1 MDPKE
6 QVARALQG
14 QQPPT
19 IMDRLGLS
27 EYLPDWLYDRST
39 LDRTFPTG
47 DADQSVFTNA
57 ANLVGRAPWELPYLA
72 ADVINSGE
80 ALLTRP
86 VVSQDP
92 EAPAHAMVMA
102 GAAPLGSVAA
112 KAVGGKVGS
121 GANIRDQR
129 IARQMEKQ
137 PGASTVD
144 RMDLQ
149 RTIGHLRPYQ
159 RDSAADPRVTRRGRV
174 ADDLRFW
181 GEEANNMAPE
191 LLGPVA
197 NNQRGFA
204 PNVIKANPD
213 DVTTGTVMD
222 AVGRQTPPIRA
233 YHGTYNKFDRF
244 DDTKTPHI
252 GPHFGTREQ
261 ARQAAPY
268 KGREIAVDLD
278 MRRPLDMPDIG
289 DWNMA
294 DVATALQGTDPA
306 LASAALRISQR
317 GGDANTQNRAF
328 RKAAVGRGY
337 DGIRYANEFEGDG
350 TSYIAIKPGTVKS
363 ADTGAIMY
371 ANPDDVTTGTVLDA
385 VGRSVRDLPQ
395 LERMRNDL
403 IERIDA
409 ARAEGWAD
417 TPAGEALRKQYL
429 ELTRNYNEALVRRS
443 EQQPSVS
450 EIATDSSRATITPTL
465 TEGQPKSTLP
475 PSTSSSQP
483 ASNTTVRAYHGT
495 TRDIKGGRF
504 NDDTFFSSSP
514 DEAATYA
521 GMYGGTGQNGR
532 VYPVDIDTSG
542 FATIDRRRNGRP
554 VEWDDE
560 FDMDVFT
567 AIEEGAPGVVV
578 KGIIDRSGASA
589 DQIIPARKGSV
600 RSATTGDVLYANP
613 STATIMDMIA
623 RQLQEREMGEA
634 YRRGDLT

>member
-14 QQPPT
+14 QQQPT

-27 EYLPDWLYDRST
+27 EYLPDWLPDRGT
-39 LDRTFPTG
+39 LEQTANIWPGNPYPG
-47 DADQSVFTNA
+47 DPEASILENA
-57 ANLVGRAPWELPYLA
+57 RRMVHQIPAQLPYLA

-80 ALLTRP
+80 ALLSRP

-102 GAAPLGSVAA
+102 GAAPLAGVAA
-112 KAVGGKVGS
+112 KAASRTPGTVFDTVQARRLGQGGVDPTIDRGQLGQAVGTTRPYMRNDARYPNATRKG
-121 GANIRDQR
+121 
-129 IARQMEKQ
+129 IARDLE
-137 PGASTVD
+137 STPQSE
-144 RMDLQ
+144 MTPK
-149 RTIGHLRPYQ
+149 TIARYGLAPANQGRGF
-159 RDSAADPRVTRRGRV
+159 DPRVI
-174 ADDLRFW
+174 
-181 GEEANNMAPE
+181 N
-191 LLGPVA
+191 
-197 NNQRGFA
+197 
-204 PNVIKANPD
+204 
-213 DVTTGTVMD
+213 
-222 AVGRQTPPIRA
+222 
-233 YHGTYNKFDRF
+233 
-244 DDTKTPHI
+244 
-252 GPHFGTREQ
+252 
-261 ARQAAPY
+261 
-268 KGREIAVDLD
+268 
-278 MRRPLDMPDIG
+278 
-289 DWNMA
+289 
-294 DVATALQGTDPA
+294 
-306 LASAALRISQR
+306 AS
-317 GGDANTQNRAF
+317 
-328 RKAAVGRGY
+328 
-337 DGIRYANEFEGDG
+337 
-350 TSYIAIKPGTVKS
+350 
-363 ADTGAIMY
+363 
-371 ANPDDVTTGTVLDA
+371 PDDVTTGTVLDA
-385 VGRSVRDLPQ
+385 VGRSVRDLPNLQ
-395 LERMRNDL
+395 RMRGAL

-417 TPAGEALRKQYL
+417 TPAGEALRKEYL

-450 EIATDSSRATITPTL
+450 EIATDSSRATISPTL

-483 ASNTTVRAYHGT
+483 TSNTTVRAYHGT

-542 FATIDRRRNGRP
+542 FATLDRRRNGRP

>member
-47 DADQSVFTNA
+47 DANQSVFTNA

-80 ALLTRP
+80 ALLSRP

-102 GAAPLGSVAA
+102 GAAPVAGVAA
-112 KAVGGKVGS
+112 KAASRNAPGMTSMDYVN
-121 GANIRDQR
+121 AQR
-129 IARQMEKQ
+129 MGRAGDS
-137 PGASTVD
+137 PTVD
-144 RMDLQ
+144 RMELQ
-149 RTIGHLRPYQ
+149 RIIGQLRPTQ
-159 RDSAADPRVTRRGRV
+159 RDSAADPRATSQGAR
-174 ADDLRFW
+174 ATALRFTDDT
-181 GEEANNMAPE
+181 PE
-191 LLGPVA
+191 LNVNSFMSPVA
-197 NNQRGFA
+197 NGQRGFI
-204 PNVIKANPD
+204 PNVIK
-213 DVTTGTVMD
+213 
-222 AVGRQTPPIRA
+222 
-233 YHGTYNKFDRF
+233 
-244 DDTKTPHI
+244 
-252 GPHFGTREQ
+252 
-261 ARQAAPY
+261 
-268 KGREIAVDLD
+268 
-278 MRRPLDMPDIG
+278 
-289 DWNMA
+289 
-294 DVATALQGTDPA
+294 
-306 LASAALRISQR
+306 
-317 GGDANTQNRAF
+317 
-328 RKAAVGRGY
+328 
-337 DGIRYANEFEGDG
+337 
-350 TSYIAIKPGTVKS
+350 
-363 ADTGAIMY
+363 

-385 VGRSVRDLPQ
+385 VGRSVRDLPNLQ
-395 LERMRNDL
+395 RMRGAL

-443 EQQPSVS
+443 EQRPAVGVQSPKSDP
-450 EIATDSSRATITPTL
+450 ATDGSQAAITPPL
-465 TEGQPKSTLP
+465 SEGRSKGTMPS
-475 PSTSSSQP
+475 STSSSQP
-483 ASNTTVRAYHGT
+483 TSNTTVRAYHGT

>member
-39 LDRTFPTG
+39 LDKTFPTG
-47 DADQSVFTNA
+47 EASQSVFTNA

-72 ADVINSGE
+72 ADVINSGG
-80 ALLTRP
+80 ALLSRP

-92 EAPAHAMVMA
+92 EASAHAMVMA

-222 AVGRQTPPIRA
+222 AVGR
-233 YHGTYNKFDRF
+233 
-244 DDTKTPHI
+244 
-252 GPHFGTREQ
+252 
-261 ARQAAPY
+261 
-268 KGREIAVDLD
+268 
-278 MRRPLDMPDIG
+278 
-289 DWNMA
+289 
-294 DVATALQGTDPA
+294 
-306 LASAALRISQR
+306 
-317 GGDANTQNRAF
+317 
-328 RKAAVGRGY
+328 
-337 DGIRYANEFEGDG
+337 
-350 TSYIAIKPGTVKS
+350 
-363 ADTGAIMY
+363 
-371 ANPDDVTTGTVLDA
+371 
-385 VGRSVRDLPQ
+385 SVRDLPQ

-483 ASNTTVRAYHGT
+483 TSNTTVRAYHGT

-600 RSATTGDVLYANP
+600 RSATTGDVLYTNP

>member
-80 ALLTRP
+80 ALLSRP
-86 VVSQDP
+86 VVSQDA

-102 GAAPLGSVAA
+102 GAAPVAGVAA
-112 KAVGGKVGS
+112 KAASRTPGTVFDTVQARRLGQARYGLAP
-121 GANIRDQR
+121 ANQGR
-129 IARQMEKQ
+129 
-137 PGASTVD
+137 GF
-144 RMDLQ
+144 
-149 RTIGHLRPYQ
+149 G
-159 RDSAADPRVTRRGRV
+159 PRVV
-174 ADDLRFW
+174 
-181 GEEANNMAPE
+181 N
-191 LLGPVA
+191 
-197 NNQRGFA
+197 
-204 PNVIKANPD
+204 ANPD
-213 DVTTGTVMD
+213 DATTG
-222 AVGRQTPPIRA
+222 A
-233 YHGTYNKFDRF
+233 
-244 DDTKTPHI
+244 
-252 GPHFGTREQ
+252 
-261 ARQAAPY
+261 
-268 KGREIAVDLD
+268 
-278 MRRPLDMPDIG
+278 
-289 DWNMA
+289 
-294 DVATALQGTDPA
+294 
-306 LASAALRISQR
+306 
-317 GGDANTQNRAF
+317 
-328 RKAAVGRGY
+328 
-337 DGIRYANEFEGDG
+337 
-350 TSYIAIKPGTVKS
+350 
-363 ADTGAIMY
+363 
-371 ANPDDVTTGTVLDA
+371 VLDA
-385 VGRSVRDLPQ
+385 VGRSVRDLPNLQ
-395 LERMRNDL
+395 RMRGAL

-417 TPAGEALRKQYL
+417 TPAGEALRKEYL

-483 ASNTTVRAYHGT
+483 TSNTTVRAYHGT